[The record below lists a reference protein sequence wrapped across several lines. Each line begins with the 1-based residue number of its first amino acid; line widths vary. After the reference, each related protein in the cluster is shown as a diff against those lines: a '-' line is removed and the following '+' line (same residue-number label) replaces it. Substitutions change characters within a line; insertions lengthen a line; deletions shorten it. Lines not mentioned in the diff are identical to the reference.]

1 MDFMSFINNLFSSQD
16 IIFRFGLLILIAL
29 YGLFAL
35 ILAIQINNLNRVV
48 NQIGFSTI
56 LNIIAFIHLVA
67 SLALLGATVL
77 FL

>member
-1 MDFMSFINNLFSSQD
+1 MDIAGFINSLFSSQD
-16 IIFRFGLLILIAL
+16 IIFRFGLMILIAL

-35 ILAIQINNLNRVV
+35 IVAVQINNLNRVV
-48 NQIGFSTI
+48 NQIGFSGV
-56 LNIIAFIHLVA
+56 LNFIALTHLVA